1 VIKMSENNE
10 VVNING
16 KEYNSDDLS
25 DLQKYLIAQIQECQ
39 ARVNRASMDVDR
51 ERAALDSFTSR
62 LIADIEAQKKAS

>member
-1 VIKMSENNE
+1 MSENSE

-51 ERAALDSFTSR
+51 EIAALDSFTSR

>member
-1 VIKMSENNE
+1 MSENSE

>member
-1 VIKMSENNE
+1 MSENNE

-16 KEYNSDDLS
+16 KEYNQNDLS
-25 DLQKYLIAQIQECQ
+25 ELQKYLIAQIQECQ

>member
-1 VIKMSENNE
+1 MSENNE
-10 VVNING
+10 VENING
-16 KEYNSDDLS
+16 KEYNQNDLS

>member
-1 VIKMSENNE
+1 MTKNNE

-16 KEYNSDDLS
+16 NVYNQNDLS

-39 ARVNRASMDVDR
+39 SRVNRASMDVDR

-62 LIADIEAQKKAS
+62 LIADIEAQKKVS

>member
-1 VIKMSENNE
+1 MSENNE

-16 KEYNSDDLS
+16 KEYNQNDLS

-39 ARVNRASMDVDR
+39 ARVNRASMDTDR

>member
-1 VIKMSENNE
+1 MSENNE

>member
-1 VIKMSENNE
+1 MSENNE

-16 KEYNSDDLS
+16 KEYNQNDLS

>member
-1 VIKMSENNE
+1 MTKNNE

-16 KEYNSDDLS
+16 KEYNQNDLS

-39 ARVNRASMDVDR
+39 SRVNRAAMDVDR

-62 LIADIEAQKKAS
+62 LIADIEAQKKVS